1 MDKLVDHIFVFEG
14 NGIIKDIWGNY
25 SQAREKMR
33 KGVALLPSPSRSE
46 AETIGRGIGG
56 EGVNQQSANLQSKRK
71 LSYHEQREFDKL
83 STEIEILDKRKEEI
97 NLLYQNG

>member
-33 KGVALLPSPSRSE
+33 KGVPAPSPSE
-46 AETIGRGIGG
+46 A
-56 EGVNQQSANLQSKRK
+56 K
-71 LSYHEQREFDKL
+71 
-83 STEIEILDKRKEEI
+83 
-97 NLLYQNG
+97 

>member
-1 MDKLVDHIFVFEG
+1 MK
-14 NGIIKDIWGNY
+14 
-25 SQAREKMR
+25 
-33 KGVALLPSPSRSE
+33 P
-46 AETIGRGIGG
+46 
-56 EGVNQQSANLQSKRK
+56 KRK